1 MVIIMFLL
9 LNFFK
14 RKELDQYGEAGVLMV
29 KITVYDYSL
38 LSFTYLSTATNK
50 AQDRLN
56 KFLKNLLK
64 GYIVCILKIS
74 YNIPSMQTLK

>member
-1 MVIIMFLL
+1 MFLL
-9 LNFFK
+9 LNCFK

-29 KITVYDYSL
+29 KITVDDHSL
-38 LSFTYLSTATNK
+38 LSFTYLLTATNK

-56 KFLKNLLK
+56 KFFKNLLK

-74 YNIPSMQTLK
+74 YNIPSMQNLK